1 MPTSSHI
8 QLSTSTIICHHLP
21 TNISKATFLVDSH
34 RPPGPRCCWTSR
46 ARSGRGRGAR
56 GARGRGRSPC
66 RCASRGAPSLAWW
79 PSQRLPGAMGGMA
92 EGNWREM
99 EGNSGKFKWDDISP
113 YQSYLRILTFWVS
126 VSMPQMTAVS
136 SSLLSSVIWARCS
149 SRVHP
154 SIHRTAGRHLDLQLD
169 DPVWISDI
177 YIYLIHT
184 SLGIS
189 ALQHQSQ
196 LDHPSV
202 EHDLP
207 LLLLD
212 PVSV

>member
-1 MPTSSHI
+1 MNDVYIYNVCQHMPTSSHI

-56 GARGRGRSPC
+56 GARGRGRGPC

-99 EGNSGKFKWDDISP
+99 EGNFSSTVPKWLVLLCITLVLACICL
-113 YQSYLRILTFWVS
+113 YYCILT
-126 VSMPQMTAVS
+126 
-136 SSLLSSVIWARCS
+136 
-149 SRVHP
+149 
-154 SIHRTAGRHLDLQLD
+154 
-169 DPVWISDI
+169 IS
-177 YIYLIHT
+177 
-184 SLGIS
+184 
-189 ALQHQSQ
+189 
-196 LDHPSV
+196 
-202 EHDLP
+202 
-207 LLLLD
+207 
-212 PVSV
+212 